1 MTIRRAYAFYK
12 EIRLEII
19 MGGKH
24 IQTAEA
30 LAAESGFAKRPAA
43 WAKSLA
49 LTRGRRAS
57 MREWQ
62 KPTID
67 ETESG
72 MEVTSYLPAELDRA

>member
-1 MTIRRAYAFYK
+1 MAIRRAYAFYK
-12 EIRLEII
+12 EIPLEII
-19 MGGKH
+19 MGGNH
-24 IQTAEA
+24 IQMAEPSQPI
-30 LAAESGFAKRPAA
+30 SGFGKRRLLGP
-43 WAKSLA
+43 KLGS
-49 LTRGRRAS
+49 TRGRRSS

>member
-1 MTIRRAYAFYK
+1 MPISVTYLLYK
-12 EIRLEII
+12 EIRFEII
-19 MGGKH
+19 MAIAQIEGQSRK
-24 IQTAEA
+24 ADPCRR
-30 LAAESGFAKRPAA
+30 SVRPVQ
-43 WAKSLA
+43 SE
-49 LTRGRRAS
+49 TRKGELQ

>member
-1 MTIRRAYAFYK
+1 MLSIRKYDWKLSLPETIIK
-12 EIRLEII
+12 SP
-19 MGGKH
+19 
-24 IQTAEA
+24 TP
-30 LAAESGFAKRPAA
+30 AAAGSGFAKRLAVRGP
-43 WAKSLA
+43 SLA

-57 MREWQ
+57 MREWH

>member
-1 MTIRRAYAFYK
+1 MPISVTYLLYK
-12 EIRLEII
+12 EIRFEII
-19 MGGKH
+19 MANGQIEGRSRK
-24 IQTAEA
+24 AD
-30 LAAESGFAKRPAA
+30 LADDWSGRFRVKGE
-43 WAKSLA
+43 LQ
-49 LTRGRRAS
+49 

>member
-1 MTIRRAYAFYK
+1 MAS
-12 EIRLEII
+12 
-19 MGGKH
+19 KH
-24 IQTAEA
+24 IQTAGLGGLIRVRKP
-30 LAAESGFAKRPAA
+30 LAAPADARLNSRKES
-43 WAKSLA
+43 
-49 LTRGRRAS
+49 T